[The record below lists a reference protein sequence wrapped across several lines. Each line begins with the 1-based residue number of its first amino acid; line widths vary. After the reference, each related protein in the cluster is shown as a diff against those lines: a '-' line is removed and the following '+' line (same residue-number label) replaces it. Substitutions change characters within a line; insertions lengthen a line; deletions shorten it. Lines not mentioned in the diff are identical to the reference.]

1 MNGFSFSAE
10 QQELCAGQ
18 GSRGSYDSFGREG
31 LHSRES
37 MRSRSSVF
45 TVLDS
50 TQGALEDFAAQE
62 PAYRASVLP
71 DGVPTVSVEAGVTF
85 GWDRWSD
92 RQVGIDRF
100 GVSAPGSRVM
110 AELGI
115 TPAAVV
121 AVVEDLLA

>member
-10 QQELCAGQ
+10 QQELCAGVQ

-50 TQGALEDFAAQE
+50 TQGALEDFAAQ
-62 PAYRASVLP
+62 V
-71 DGVPTVSVEAGVTF
+71 
-85 GWDRWSD
+85 GWQRE
-92 RQVGIDRF
+92 
-100 GVSAPGSRVM
+100 M
-110 AELGI
+110 AEKPRVRLPFA
-115 TPAAVV
+115 T
-121 AVVEDLLA
+121 DSLLNLFC

>member
-10 QQELCAGQ
+10 QQELCAGVQ

-50 TQGALEDFAAQE
+50 TQGALEDFAAQ
-62 PAYRASVLP
+62 V
-71 DGVPTVSVEAGVTF
+71 
-85 GWDRWSD
+85 GWQRE
-92 RQVGIDRF
+92 
-100 GVSAPGSRVM
+100 M
-110 AELGI
+110 AEKPRVRLPFA
-115 TPAAVV
+115 TDSLLNLLKPASH
-121 AVVEDLLA
+121 